1 MNNQVES
8 YIECLG
14 KMQQVTKP
22 KMPEFDDKA
31 YTENEYVKA
40 IQTIEED
47 FKNTDCLDLTI
58 SYLKGE

>member
-8 YIECLG
+8 YIEYLG
-14 KMQQVTKP
+14 KMQQFTKP

>member
-8 YIECLG
+8 YIEYLD

>member
-8 YIECLG
+8 YIEYLG